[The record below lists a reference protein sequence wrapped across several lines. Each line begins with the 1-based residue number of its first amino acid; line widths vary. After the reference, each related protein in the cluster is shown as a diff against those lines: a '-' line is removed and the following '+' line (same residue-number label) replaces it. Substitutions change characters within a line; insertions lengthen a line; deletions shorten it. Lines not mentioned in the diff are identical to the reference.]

1 VQGGYQLATI
11 GPRPNPDNKDVPYNT
26 TVLFSIRDFHKA
38 DFETLWRIDQ
48 SCFAPGISYSRP
60 ELFAYITLRGSFTLV
75 AERNPEAERN
85 TEVRNE
91 EVASSGPGTLG
102 FVVASLNSRG
112 AGHVITIDVIPG
124 ARRIGVGSALLTA
137 AEQRLRSAG
146 STCVRLETAVNN
158 SAALAFYKRH
168 GYTVFKTI
176 PRYYPDGLDA
186 FVMQKNLRSQPP
198 HR

>member
-1 VQGGYQLATI
+1 
-11 GPRPNPDNKDVPYNT
+11 
-26 TVLFSIRDFHKA
+26 VLFSIRDFHKA

-48 SCFAPGISYSRP
+48 SCFGPGISYSRP
-60 ELFAYITLRGSFTLV
+60 ELLAYITLRGAFTLV
-75 AERNPEAERN
+75 AERNSRTESN

-102 FVVASLNSRG
+102 FVVASLNTRG
-112 AGHVITIDVIPG
+112 AGHVTPGHVITIDVIPE

-137 AEQRLRSAG
+137 AEQRLSSAG

-168 GYTVFKTI
+168 GYAVFKTL

-186 FVMQKNLRSQPP
+186 FVMQKDLLCGPP
-198 HR
+198 DG